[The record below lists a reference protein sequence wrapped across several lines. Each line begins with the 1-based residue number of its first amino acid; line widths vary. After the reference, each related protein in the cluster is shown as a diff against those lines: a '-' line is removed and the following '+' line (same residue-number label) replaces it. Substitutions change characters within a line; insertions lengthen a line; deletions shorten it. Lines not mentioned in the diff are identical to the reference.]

1 MELEPC
7 PTNAQR
13 LVFHQCGEP
22 TSVLQLDSFEPQAP
36 QQGEVQVRML
46 YAPINPADL
55 NYIEGTY
62 GKLPAFPA
70 VPGNEGCGRVEAVGL
85 GVDALAVGDLV
96 IPTKALGVWSSL
108 VVAASNQWFKLPSG
122 IDPIQASM
130 LRVNPVTAW
139 QMLHTFRNLKKGD
152 FIVQNAANSG
162 VGRSVIQIAQHL
174 GLRTINFVRRM
185 DLEEELIS
193 LGAEYV
199 FSDDDAGL
207 QAALKVVEGTPI
219 QLALNAVG
227 GDSALRQMELL
238 SANGAHVTY
247 GAMSRRSLKVPNK
260 YLIFKNLELRGYW
273 LTLWMDHAPVHEL
286 KKVLLSLAEMM
297 RDSALKLPVAEVYI
311 LHEFAQ
317 AIQESRQDGRKG
329 KSILKIK

>member
-1 MELEPC
+1 MKLEPC
-7 PTNAQR
+7 PTHALR
-13 LVFHQCGEP
+13 LVFHQSGEP
-22 TSVLQLDSFEPQAP
+22 ASVLHLEPFEPRPP

-55 NYIEGTY
+55 NYMEGTY

-70 VPGNEGCGRVEAVGL
+70 VPGNEGCGRIEAVGL
-85 GVDALAVGDLV
+85 GVDTLTVGDLV

-108 VVAASNQWFKLPSG
+108 VVAASDQWLKLPSG
-122 IDPIQASM
+122 INPIQASM

-185 DLEEELIS
+185 DLSEELIS
-193 LGAEYV
+193 LGADYV

-207 QAALKVVEGTPI
+207 QEALKAVEGTQI
-219 QLALNAVG
+219 VLALNAVG

-238 SANGAHVTY
+238 AANGAHITY

-286 KKVLLSLAEMM
+286 QKVLLPLAEMM
-297 RDSALKLPVAEVYI
+297 RDNALKLLVAEVYEMEDFNKA
-311 LHEFAQ
+311 LQ
-317 AIQESRQDGRKG
+317 ALKLDNRSG
-329 KSILKIK
+329 KVLLKIT

>member
-1 MELEPC
+1 
-7 PTNAQR
+7 
-13 LVFHQCGEP
+13 
-22 TSVLQLDSFEPQAP
+22 
-36 QQGEVQVRML
+36 ML

-62 GKLPAFPA
+62 GKLPSFPA
-70 VPGNEGCGRVEAVGL
+70 VPGNEGCGRVEAVGP

-96 IPTKALGVWSSL
+96 MPTKALGVWSSL
-108 VVAASNQWFKLPSG
+108 VVAASDQWFKLPSG

-185 DLEEELIS
+185 DLKEELIS
-193 LGAEYV
+193 LGADYV

-207 QAALKVVEGTPI
+207 QEAIKAVEGTPI

-238 SANGAHVTY
+238 SQNGVHVTY

-273 LTLWMDHAPVHEL
+273 LTLWMDHTPVHEL
-286 KKVLLSLAEMM
+286 QKVLLPLAEMM
-297 RDSALKLPVAEVYI
+297 RDGTLKLPVAKVYEINEFKEALPAAKLDNRNGKI
-311 LHEFAQ
+311 L
-317 AIQESRQDGRKG
+317 
-329 KSILKIK
+329 LKIT

>member
-1 MELEPC
+1 M
-7 PTNAQR
+7 
-13 LVFHQCGEP
+13 
-22 TSVLQLDSFEPQAP
+22 
-36 QQGEVQVRML
+36 
-46 YAPINPADL
+46 
-55 NYIEGTY
+55 
-62 GKLPAFPA
+62 
-70 VPGNEGCGRVEAVGL
+70 PGNEGCGRVEAVGP

-108 VVAASNQWFKLPSG
+108 VVAASDQWFKLPSG

-152 FIVQNAANSG
+152 FFVQNAANSG
-162 VGRSVIQIAQHL
+162 VGRSVIQIAQQL

-185 DLEEELIS
+185 DLKEELIS
-193 LGAEYV
+193 LGADYV
-199 FSDDDAGL
+199 FSDDDGGL
-207 QAALKVVEGTPI
+207 QEAIKAVDGTPI

-238 SANGAHVTY
+238 SQNGAHITY

-273 LTLWMDHAPVHEL
+273 LTLWMDQAPVYEL
-286 KKVLLSLAEMM
+286 QKVLLPLAEMM
-297 RDSALKLPVAEVYI
+297 RDSALKLPVAEVYEMEDFNKALHALKLDNRSGKI
-311 LHEFAQ
+311 L
-317 AIQESRQDGRKG
+317 
-329 KSILKIK
+329 LKIT

>member
-1 MELEPC
+1 M
-7 PTNAQR
+7 R
-13 LVFHQCGEP
+13 LVFHQSGEP
-22 TSVLQLDSFEPQAP
+22 TSVLQLESFKPRPP

-62 GKLPAFPA
+62 GKLPSFPA
-70 VPGNEGCGRVEAVGL
+70 VPGNEGCGRVEAVGP
-85 GVDALAVGDLV
+85 GVDALAVDDLV
-96 IPTKALGVWSSL
+96 IPTKALGVWSTI
-108 VVAASNQWFKLPSG
+108 VVAAADQWFKLPSD

-139 QMLHTFRNLKKGD
+139 QMLHSFRNLKKGD
-152 FIVQNAANSG
+152 FIIQNAANSG
-162 VGRSVIQIAQHL
+162 VGRSVIQIAQNL

-185 DLEEELIS
+185 DLKEELIS
-193 LGAEYV
+193 LGADYV
-199 FSDDDAGL
+199 FSDDDAGS

-238 SANGAHVTY
+238 AQNGAQITY

-273 LTLWMDHAPVHEL
+273 LTLWMDHAPLHEL
-286 KKVLLSLAEMM
+286 QGVLQPLAKMM
-297 RDSALKLPVAEVYI
+297 CDGDLKLPVAKVFEMQDFCNALCAVKQDSRDGKI
-311 LHEFAQ
+311 L
-317 AIQESRQDGRKG
+317 
-329 KSILKIK
+329 LNTT